1 MKRIIILLELCLI
14 LMNINLFSQSNVINN
29 CLNEPLFK
37 VCSVNQTLNDEKN
50 NAPILKIKKDENF
63 NQINVEHKIPFALG
77 EISKNDERWQ
87 RGGIYYGF
95 TPEQEIIEKRTKVAK
110 HFQLPN
116 GEYAAFIGSI
126 KHYKDDNGAWQDIDL
141 TIKNNNTNKHNEYK
155 YCNTTNNVK
164 TYFPEASD
172 SLGIIVEYEDLQLS
186 FWVNPKIEIL
196 NSNYESISSIKAN
209 IAKGV
214 CNGNVI
220 QYEYFAGIIDE
231 FIIQENG
238 IKNNIILN
246 DNNWIVNAN
255 NENDYAS
262 FQQFIPLNNAYKIYK
277 DNNIVLSNFVAES
290 FVIKRLEDSVGFIF
304 SPIIIYDNGINKE
317 RVYQLI
323 TIPEEKIT
331 NEERA
336 ELEAHV
342 LQVKYKVEF
351 IDNGIKVSVIVPIHW
366 LSDDSRTYPVIIDPS
381 VTIGTGTST
390 QRQPWGIWYGYERS
404 AAIYLSSEIGAT
416 NITITTLKWNVS
428 SAQSTGV
435 PYILRLKNTTSSN
448 LSADTWANIISGSTW
463 VSSGTK
469 SFSSTGWDGFSGLGY
484 SYASNNLLV
493 LCESNYGG
501 TGNSAYPYFY
511 YTSTSDNKHEYWY
524 QDNSAPTGNGYVNTY
539 RPNIYIEYVP
549 AIPCDDVDH
558 GGSDWTIS
566 SDTTIG
572 GHHYNIG
579 TFTINSGVT
588 VTVAPNCHIFT
599 IEAENINIAG
609 TINADGAGETGGNGG
624 NGGAYAF
631 GDDDDCNGGY
641 GGIGG
646 AMGGGSGGGSAGAN
660 GGNGSCRKQKC
671 GGLFCIGNRDG
682 YMGGGGGAGG
692 GGGGSYGGAG
702 GFGGYGAYGA
712 SWPEASG
719 GSYGS
724 GGNAGNIYGT
734 PTGSDIYWGS
744 GGGGA
749 GGGGGAFDNGTNGGP
764 GGNGGGAI
772 KLIASNNCTVT
783 GTISSKGTS
792 GAAGGNGGQTS
803 VARGYL
809 CSATGYNDCGICP
822 QENYDAAGGAGG
834 GAGGG
839 SGGGIMI
846 QASGIMTFT
855 GSIDASGG
863 TGGTAGL
870 PNPDYGD
877 CHDYAKCGA
886 GGGGGRVKIFV
897 NPCLNNNISGTV
909 SVSGGNGGSGYS
921 TGNNGSSGT
930 YNVINLSMPY
940 PTVTASATPSSIC
953 PGGSSVLTA
962 GGASTY
968 TWSHS
973 LGSGASKTV
982 FPAYTTTYSVTGT
995 NNYGCTGSTTV
1006 TVTVN
1011 PLPTITATASPTTI
1025 CNGASSTLTAGG
1037 ASTYTWS
1044 HSLGSGASKTVTP
1057 TSTTT

>member
-1 MKRIIILLELCLI
+1 MLELCLI

-196 NSNYESISSIKAN
+196 NSNYESIRSVKAN
-209 IAKGV
+209 SAKGV
-214 CNGNVI
+214 CDGNVI
-220 QYEYFAGIIDE
+220 RYEDFASIIDE
-231 FIIQENG
+231 FIIKDNG

-246 DNNWIVNAN
+246 DNNWIAN
-255 NENDYAS
+255 TNSENDYAS
-262 FQQFIPLNNAYKIYK
+262 FQQFIPLNNAYKVYK
-277 DNNIVLSNFVAES
+277 DNNIVLSNFEAES
-290 FVIKRLEDSVGFIF
+290 FVIKRIEDSVGFIF

-331 NEERA
+331 NEEKA

-416 NITITTLKWNVS
+416 NITITTLKWNVKTAS
-428 SAQSTGV
+428 SYGD
-435 PYILRLKNTTSSN
+435 PYTLRLKNTTSTT
-448 LSADTWANIISGSTW
+448 LSADTWANIISGATQ
-463 VSSGTK
+463 VSNGIK
-469 SFSSTGWDGFSGLGY
+469 LFSSTGWNGFTGLSYTY
-484 SYASNNLLV
+484 SSDNLLV

-501 TGNSAYPYFY
+501 TGTGGYPQFY
-511 YTSTSDNKHEYWY
+511 YTSMSDYKHEYWY
-524 QDNSAPTGNGYVNTY
+524 QDNSAPTGNGTLSYN

-549 AIPCDDVDH
+549 AIPCDQCTPTNANLGTIGTNNWGYSITGNCGNGGKWVASFNGEAGYTYWFDLCNIGTGNFDADIKICDASCNILTGVDGYSGCGWRPNQFSWNCPSNGTYYVVIAPYSSYSSHTCNGSSANTFTMYYYKGLDYCGVVDH
-558 GGSDWTIS
+558 GGNDWTIS
-566 SDTTIG
+566 SNISVAG
-572 GHHYNIG
+572 EHINIG

-588 VTVAPNCHIFT
+588 VTVNPSCHYFYVS
-599 IEAENINIAG
+599 ANNIVMNG

-631 GDDDDCNGGY
+631 GDDDGCNGGY
-641 GGIGG
+641 GGKGG
-646 AMGGGSGGGSAGAN
+646 TMGSGSGGGSVGAN
-660 GGNGSCRKQKC
+660 GGNGNCRKQKC
-671 GGLFCIGNRDG
+671 GGLFCSGNRDG

-702 GFGGYGAYGA
+702 GGGGQGAHGA
-712 SWPEASG
+712 NWPEASG
-719 GSYGS
+719 GSYGN

-734 PTGSDIYWGS
+734 PTGSDINWGS

-749 GGGGGAFDNGTNGGP
+749 GGGGGAFDNGTNGGS

-783 GTISSKGTS
+783 GTISSNGTS
-792 GAAGGNGGQTS
+792 GAAGGNGG
-803 VARGYL
+803 
-809 CSATGYNDCGICP
+809 
-822 QENYDAAGGAGG
+822 
-834 GAGGG
+834 
-839 SGGGIMI
+839 
-846 QASGIMTFT
+846 
-855 GSIDASGG
+855 
-863 TGGTAGL
+863 
-870 PNPDYGD
+870 
-877 CHDYAKCGA
+877 
-886 GGGGGRVKIFV
+886 
-897 NPCLNNNISGTV
+897 
-909 SVSGGNGGSGYS
+909 
-921 TGNNGSSGT
+921 
-930 YNVINLSMPY
+930 
-940 PTVTASATPSSIC
+940 
-953 PGGSSVLTA
+953 
-962 GGASTY
+962 
-968 TWSHS
+968 
-973 LGSGASKTV
+973 
-982 FPAYTTTYSVTGT
+982 
-995 NNYGCTGSTTV
+995 
-1006 TVTVN
+1006 
-1011 PLPTITATASPTTI
+1011 
-1025 CNGASSTLTAGG
+1025 
-1037 ASTYTWS
+1037 
-1044 HSLGSGASKTVTP
+1044 
-1057 TSTTT
+1057 